1 MGSTRSL
8 GRAVLGRQENGD
20 RSVAL
25 QIRSCEKLAQEH
37 PLRAPVSLFHKLFI
51 RSAKF
56 FENQCSAQ
64 PVWLD

>member
-1 MGSTRSL
+1 M

-25 QIRSCEKLAQEH
+25 QMLSYEKLAQEH

-51 RSAKF
+51 R
-56 FENQCSAQ
+56 
-64 PVWLD
+64 